1 LAASVD
7 PTDARCAKARQAPS
21 VRLATPVQAE
31 DQPAASAELDRTV
44 RQVFAVA
51 REHLRCE
58 FNDLARRLD
67 NQADAME
74 LCDGLVPAPASSISG
89 LSPDGY
95 RYDAGVDR
103 RG

>member
-1 LAASVD
+1 VLVEGRQDGRSVVPLAN
-7 PTDARCAKARQAPS
+7 RY
-21 VRLATPVQAE
+21 
-31 DQPAASAELDRTV
+31 
-44 RQVFAVA
+44 
-51 REHLRCE
+51 LRCE

-74 LCDGLVPAPASSISG
+74 LCERLVPAPASSISG

-103 RG
+103 WR